1 MATLHVRNIPDDMY
15 SKIQAL
21 AIERNRSLSAEVVNL
36 LQRALEQE
44 NIRREQAKLLT
55 EIRRRRNAYRPKQ
68 KGFDSVRMLREDR
81 AR

>member
-1 MATLHVRNIPDDMY
+1 MATLHVRNIPDEIY
-15 SKIQAL
+15 SKIQSL
-21 AIERNRSLSAEVVNL
+21 AAERNRSISAEVVNL

-44 NIRREQAKLLT
+44 QIRREQAKLLAD
-55 EIRRRRNAYRPKQ
+55 IRRRRNAHRPKR